1 MKPNRPNQPQTNI
14 TLITCYFGT
23 APTWIRIYLQ
33 TALCNPD
40 IEFLIFTDCIPD
52 VAPGSNVRII
62 PTTLEAVCEQASKKL
77 NQPIAFDRAFK
88 LNDLRPAF
96 GVIFDDYLMEAGF
109 WGYVEVDM
117 IYGHIR
123 SFITP
128 ALLEQFDVIT
138 SRPEFITGHFTLFR
152 NDAVTNTLFTTC
164 VDYPQVFT
172 NPKHYSWSEC
182 NFIWTHLL
190 DGYPLE
196 TAKTEVESITHVVH
210 RAAKEGRTRA
220 YFPHLVRERIDL
232 KKMKWLLHWDNGR
245 LYDVDGDEEIMYFHF
260 HVHKYREHFIFPD
273 WLDIPPS
280 FYVHEHGFFV

>member
-1 MKPNRPNQPQTNI
+1 MNI

-23 APTWIRIYLQ
+23 APPWIRLYLH

-52 VAPGSNVRII
+52 VAPGSNVRVI
-62 PTTLEAVCEQASKKL
+62 PTTLPDVCKRATQKL
-77 NQPIAFDRAFK
+77 GHPISFHQPFK

-96 GVIFDDYLMEAGF
+96 GVIFEDYLEKAAF

-117 IYGHIR
+117 IYGNIR

-128 ALLEQFDVIT
+128 EVLRAYDVIT

-152 NDAVTNTLFTTC
+152 NEEATNRLFTTS
-164 VDYPQVFT
+164 VNYPQVFIEPT
-172 NPKHYSWSEC
+172 HYSWSEC
-182 NFIWTHLL
+182 NFAWNHLL

-196 TAKTEVESITHVVH
+196 TAETEVDSITHVV
-210 RAAKEGRTRA
+210 RSAASAGETRA

-232 KKMKWLLHWDNGR
+232 KKMKWLLHWDKGR
-245 LYDVDGDEEIMYFHF
+245 LYDVDANEEIMYFHF
-260 HVHKYREHFIFPD
+260 HVHKYKAHFAFPT
-273 WLDIPPS
+273 WKQMPPS
-280 FYVHEHGFFV
+280 FFVHERGFFV